1 MAGAQSNRSR
11 KTASRTLAILVSTAA
26 ALGLLSVGKAD
37 LVSAQAPAVTA
48 PAPGAIGLRRLNE
61 AQYARSIAQVFG
73 PGITIP
79 GRFEPSLRDKG
90 LLAIGDS
97 AVTVTGSGI
106 EQYELRAREISAQV
120 IREKRVQVPCTPAA
134 SSFDEA
140 CARTIVSALGRQLY
154 RRPLLDSELASIT
167 GLVRGV
173 TANSRSFERGLQA
186 AI

>member
-1 MAGAQSNRSR
+1 M
-11 KTASRTLAILVSTAA
+11 
-26 ALGLLSVGKAD
+26 LGIITIGKAD
-37 LVSAQAPAVTA
+37 LVSAQTPAVAAA
-48 PAPGAIGLRRLNE
+48 PAPGATGLRRLNE

-120 IREKRVQVPCTPAA
+120 IREKRVQVPCTPFTG
-134 SSFDEA
+134 SFDET
-140 CARTIVSALGRQLY
+140 CARSVVAAVGRQLY
-154 RRPLLDSELASIT
+154 RRPLVDSELASIIAT
-167 GLVRGV
+167 GARRDCQQPLVRPGP
-173 TANSRSFERGLQA
+173 AGSH
-186 AI
+186 